1 MKTDKYITFIYYA
14 ETERKEIMFEIKG
27 KFNTAKVFADTVDDE
42 TIGQIMELCNQS
54 WLYGSQIAIMPD
66 CHAGK
71 GCTIGTTM
79 TILDKVCPN
88 LVGVDIGC
96 GMLTVQLPKEFK
108 NLSLE
113 KLDAFI
119 NTEIPSGFNIN
130 EKRQYDP
137 KAEGLYLKDLICFAH
152 LKNIDQ
158 LERSVGS
165 LGGGNHFLEVD
176 KDEEGNLYLVIHSGS
191 RNLGKQV
198 AEYYQELAFEECNR
212 LKEKKNLEREKLIN
226 TLINLGRGKEIEAEL
241 KKFNENYKSELKI
254 QKDLCYLEGQH
265 LKDYLH
271 DMFICQ
277 HYAQVNRRVMAQK
290 ILNYLI
296 STEGDKNYSR
306 ISLKIANGA
315 YSINGTGDEEYLL
328 FETVHNYISP
338 EDHILRKGAISA
350 KKGELVLIPINMR
363 DGAILGIGKGN
374 TEFNVSGPHGAGRL
388 MSRSAA
394 KEQVSLEEFEA
405 SMQGIYSTSVGTS
418 TLDESPMAYK
428 PMDEI
433 MKNIQES
440 VEVVKAIKPIYN
452 FKAH

>member
-1 MKTDKYITFIYYA
+1 M
-14 ETERKEIMFEIKG
+14 
-27 KFNTAKVFADTVDDE
+27 
-42 TIGQIMELCNQS
+42 
-54 WLYGSQIAIMPD
+54 
-66 CHAGK
+66 
-71 GCTIGTTM
+71 
-79 TILDKVCPN
+79 
-88 LVGVDIGC
+88 
-96 GMLTVQLPKEFK
+96 
-108 NLSLE
+108 
-113 KLDAFI
+113 
-119 NTEIPSGFNIN
+119 
-130 EKRQYDP
+130 
-137 KAEGLYLKDLICFAH
+137 
-152 LKNIDQ
+152 
-158 LERSVGS
+158 
-165 LGGGNHFLEVD
+165 
-176 KDEEGNLYLVIHSGS
+176 
-191 RNLGKQV
+191 
-198 AEYYQELAFEECNR
+198 
-212 LKEKKNLEREKLIN
+212 KLI
-226 TLINLGRGKEIEAEL
+226 
-241 KKFNENYKSELKI
+241 
-254 QKDLCYLEGQH
+254 
-265 LKDYLH
+265 
-271 DMFICQ
+271 
-277 HYAQVNRRVMAQK
+277 AQVNRRVMAQK

-296 STEGDKNYSR
+296 STKGDKNYSR
-306 ISLKIANGA
+306 ISLKIANGT